1 MPTIVIDDQPYE
13 TGAGKNLLEACL
25 ELGFD
30 LPYFCWHPAMGS
42 VGACRQCAVKQ
53 YKNADDRQ
61 GRIVMAC
68 MTPAVDG
75 ARLSVHD
82 PEARQFR
89 GEVIEWLMSNHPH
102 DCPVCEEGGEC
113 HLQDMTV
120 MSGHT
125 YRRFRFQ
132 KRTHRNQ
139 YLGPFINHEMN
150 RCIACYRCVRFYRE
164 YAGGDDLDALGAHHY
179 VYFGRHEDGVLENE
193 FSGNL
198 VEVCPTGVFTDKP
211 LGETYTRKWDL
222 RTAPSVC
229 LHCGV
234 GCNTSPGERY
244 GRLKRIQNRY
254 HGAINGYFLCDR
266 GRFGHGF
273 VHHPER
279 VRTALRRGD
288 GDGRLQP
295 LAGDAAIER
304 LRAMLRDGNA
314 IGIGSPRASLETNFA
329 LRELVGA
336 ERFSTGMSARDQR
349 LVMRILNIVTQGPAR
364 VPTLTEMERADVV
377 LVLGEDLTNTAP
389 RIALSLRQAAR
400 SQAKAG
406 ITQLGAQP
414 WNDYAVRYSMP
425 RTHTPFFLL
434 SATATRLDDVAT
446 TVWRGAP
453 DDIARL
459 GHAVAHA
466 LDPNGGAP
474 TIDGL
479 DPASSELVKT
489 IVETLRNAERPL
501 VVSGFGLGSE
511 AVIEA
516 AANVAWALCFGRR
529 RADLCLTV
537 PEANSLGL
545 ALMGG
550 EDVDRAL
557 ERLAGGEADTL
568 IVAENDLYRRAGRA
582 RVDAALAAA
591 RHVVVLDALHHET
604 VQRADL
610 VLPAGTF
617 AEADG
622 TVVNYEGRAQR
633 FFQVFPPAD
642 DIREGWRWLDEAA
655 TGARRPLDA
664 ITAACTNAIPALAAI
679 TEAAPSADYRIAGM
693 RMTRELHRYSGR
705 TAMDADVDVS
715 EPKPPEDIDSPISF
729 TMEGHQVARGQP
741 APLLPTFWA
750 PRWNSIQSVK
760 KFQAEINGPMDGGD
774 AGVRLL
780 ETAEPA
786 EPAEAIAPGSPA
798 YFRNAPAAF
807 APDEKSWRVIPL
819 HHIFGGD
826 ELSAASAPVAER
838 IPEPYLALNAA
849 EAAARGY
856 ADGAVVTVMLDGRE
870 YRLPLRHDPDL
881 APGTAGIPRGLPGMP
896 AELPERIELFGAP
909 AGALE

>member
-1 MPTIVIDDQPYE
+1 VGWG
-13 TGAGKNLLEACL
+13 GAGG
-25 ELGFD
+25 LG
-30 LPYFCWHPAMGS
+30 
-42 VGACRQCAVKQ
+42 AVTH
-53 YKNADDRQ
+53 YNPADDRR

-75 ARLSVHD
+75 ARLSVYD
-82 PEARQFR
+82 PEALQFR

-164 YAGGDDLDALGAHHY
+164 YAGGGDLDALGAHHY

-229 LHCGV
+229 LHCGT

-279 VRTALRRGD
+279 VRTALRRDD
-288 GDGRLQP
+288 GDGRLRP
-295 LAGDAAIER
+295 LAGDAALER
-304 LRAMLRDGNA
+304 LRTMLRDGAA
-314 IGIGSPRASLETNFA
+314 IGIGSTRASLETNFA
-329 LRELVGA
+329 LRELVGP
-336 ERFSTGMSARDQR
+336 ERFSTGMSAHDQR
-349 LVMRILNIVTQGPAR
+349 LVMRILRIIAEGPAH
-364 VPTLTEMERADVV
+364 VPTLTEMEQADAV

-400 SQAKAG
+400 SRAKADVAH
-406 ITQLGAQP
+406 LGVQP
-414 WNDYAVRYSMP
+414 WNDYAVRYAMP
-425 RTHTPFFLL
+425 RTRTPFFLL
-434 SATATRLDDVAT
+434 SATATRLDDAAT

-459 GHAVAHA
+459 GYAIAHE
-466 LDPNGGAP
+466 LDPERNGGAP
-474 TIDGL
+474 AVDSL
-479 DPASSELVKT
+479 DPASASLAGT
-489 IVETLRNAERPL
+489 IADTLRNAERPL

-516 AANVAWALCFGRR
+516 AANVAWALCSEKNGAGKSRSEKSGAGKDR
-529 RADLCLTV
+529 SEKSGAEKSRSGKRHADLCLTV

-557 ERLAGGEADTL
+557 ERLTGGEADTL

-604 VQRADL
+604 VRRADL

-655 TGARRPLDA
+655 TGTRRPLDA
-664 ITAACTNAIPALAAI
+664 ITAACAEAIPALAAI
-679 TEAAPSADYRIAGM
+679 TGAAPSAGYRIAGM

-705 TAMDADVDVS
+705 TAMHADMDIS

-760 KFQAEINGPMDGGD
+760 KFQAEINGPLAGGD

-780 ETAEPA
+780 EPA
-786 EPAEAIAPGSPA
+786 EPATPPA
-798 YFRNAPAAF
+798 YFQKPPDAF
-807 APDEKSWRVIPL
+807 KPDGKSWRVVPL
-819 HHIFGGD
+819 HHIFGSD

-849 EAAARGY
+849 EAATLGY
-856 ADGAVVTVMLDGRE
+856 ADGDMMTVTLDGRE
-870 YRLPLRHDPDL
+870 HRLPVRHDPEL
-881 APGTAGIPRGLPGMP
+881 APGTVGIPRGLPGMP
-896 AELPERIELFGAP
+896 ATLPERIAISGAP
-909 AGALE
+909 T